1 MAESVALASEV
12 RPARDMKRD
21 FHSGRRSA
29 RPNRPNTANPT
40 CADCRWK
47 AGCQGILT
55 ENESVVKG
63 RGAGQAQSD
72 DQSRE

>member
-21 FHSGRRSA
+21 FHSGRRSP
-29 RPNRPNTANPT
+29 RPNPT